1 MPYKVRAMIIE
12 ISPKKILF
20 TLLFIIT
27 FLLFA
32 NLSGIV
38 SRIYF
43 DHDYVYGLV
52 NLFDFNSEMNIPTFY
67 SAMALFFTS
76 NLLLLISNLQRK
88 TQNPYILWIILSVI
102 FLFLSVDEISSIHER
117 LNFLTRDLLGTSGFL
132 YYAWV
137 IPYAIVLCV
146 FVILYLKFLLL
157 LPRKIMMLFLLS
169 GSIFVSGALGF
180 EMVGAWQSQLHGSE
194 GLLYSILYTCEEV
207 LEMLGIA
214 IFIYTLLEYILS
226 RHKHLEITLIE
237 NSRATNKVLR
247 QGL

>member
-1 MPYKVRAMIIE
+1 MIIE
-12 ISPKKILF
+12 IIPKKILF

-32 NLSGIV
+32 NLLGIV

-52 NLFDFNSEMNIPTFY
+52 DLFDFNAEQNIPTFY

-76 NLLLLISNLQRK
+76 NLLLFISNLQRK
-88 TQNPYILWIILSVI
+88 TQNPYILWIILSII

-146 FVILYLKFLLL
+146 FLSVYLKFLLL

-169 GSIFVSGALGF
+169 GAVFVSGAIGL
-180 EMVGAWQSQLHGSE
+180 EMVGGWQAQLHGSQ
-194 GLLYSILYTCEEV
+194 GILYSILYTCEEF
-207 LEMLGIA
+207 LEMLGIVF
-214 IFIYTLLEYILS
+214 FIYTLLAYILIQY
-226 RHKHLEITLIE
+226 KQLEITLIE
-237 NSRATNKVLR
+237 K
-247 QGL
+247 